1 LFRTRSFAWSIVLFA
16 VVAAAAEE
24 AAPDAAQT
32 LAFLNR
38 AISWY
43 DRTGTLVD
51 LADQPADIVYINDQ
65 RSLAR
70 QIVGLAFESSKAN
83 AQLLAPAAS
92 SANPS
97 DRAQRLQQRAAAAAE
112 TLRREQ
118 AQLADLQA
126 QLAAAS
132 GVDRLRLQA
141 AVAEAQSEVALAN
154 ARNESIA
161 GIASFMTDPAAGTN
175 DLMSQINTLEQ
186 TVSATPSNAIA
197 VSQTASRASASSVFG
212 LFTELLRLNSKDF
225 ALQDA
230 IRSADALERQARSF
244 AAPLGAMR
252 TQTRQRAD
260 VFLNAAEAKDAAEM
274 MRRKAAIDALTAR
287 FRGINGVLMPL
298 TKQRILLEAYKRD
311 LGRWRSAVIEQYRED
326 LRRLAVR
333 GLVLAILIL
342 LVVAIAA
349 IWRRLTFRYVQ
360 DVKRRHHFMLIR
372 RVVMLFLVAGII
384 LATFASDF
392 GSLTTFVG
400 LITAGIAIALQ
411 DVILSIAGYF
421 VIIGKYGVRIGD
433 RVRIA
438 AVNGEVIDIGLVWM
452 YLMELETRGG
462 DQLPTGRIVEFPN
475 SVVFDHSAGVF
486 KQMPGTRYLWHDVA
500 VIVPATSDF
509 GAMQERMIE
518 VVDKIFADYKDSIE
532 RQHREMNRLL
542 RTDTQAPRPFARLHV
557 ALTGIEI
564 RVRYP
569 VLIDRA
575 GEIDDR
581 VTAAVSAVAR
591 VPAV

>member
-1 LFRTRSFAWSIVLFA
+1 VRIATLACLILVALPA
-16 VVAAAAEE
+16 VAADQQ
-24 AAPDAAQT
+24 APDAAQT

-38 AISWY
+38 SISWY

-70 QIVGLAFESSKAN
+70 QIVGLAFEAAKAN
-83 AQLLAPAAS
+83 AQLQTPVTS
-92 SANPS
+92 TANPS
-97 DRAQRLQQRAAAAAE
+97 DRTQRLQQRAAATAE

-132 GVDRLRLQA
+132 GPDRLRLQA
-141 AVAEAQSEVALAN
+141 AVAEAQSEVALAA
-154 ARNESIA
+154 ARNESLS
-161 GIASFMTDPAAGTN
+161 GIAAFFTDPAAGTN

-186 TVSATPSNAIA
+186 TVSATPSGAIA
-197 VSQTASRASASSVFG
+197 VSPTANKPSASSVFG

-230 IRSADALERQARSF
+230 IRNADALQRQVSAF
-244 AAPLGAMR
+244 AAPLGALR

-260 VFLNAAEAKDAAEM
+260 VFLNAPEAKDEAEM
-274 MRRKAAIDALTAR
+274 LRRKTAIDALTAR
-287 FRGINGVLMPL
+287 FREINGARVPL
-298 TKQRILLEAYKRD
+298 TKQRILLDAYKRD

-326 LRRLAVR
+326 LRRLAIR
-333 GLVLAILIL
+333 GLVLGILVL

-360 DVKRRHHFMLIR
+360 DVKRRHHSMLVR
-372 RVVMLFLVAGII
+372 RVVMLFLVAGIV

-509 GAMQERMIE
+509 SAMQARMLE
-518 VVDKIFADYKDSIE
+518 AVEPIFADYKDSIE

-542 RTDTQAPRPFARLHV
+542 RTDTESPRPFARLHV

-581 VTAAVSAVAR
+581 VTAAVSAVAH
-591 VPAV
+591 VPPAR